1 MHAVVTTV
9 SIGDAEG
16 SEDVLRE
23 QVVPR
28 ISSAPGFVAGYWVR
42 LSEDKGTSVVA
53 FESEEQAN
61 SAREQLQPP
70 PGVTVESAEVGEV
83 VAHA

>member
-9 SIGDAEG
+9 NIGEAEG
-16 SEDVLRE
+16 TEDVLRE

-28 ISSAPGFVAGYWVR
+28 ISSAPGFVTGHWVR
-42 LSEDKGTSVVA
+42 LAEDRGASVVV
-53 FESEEQAN
+53 FESEEAAN
-61 SAREQLQPP
+61 AAREQLQPP
-70 PGVTVESAEVGEV
+70 PGVTIQSSEVGEV

>member
-9 SIGDAEG
+9 SIKEQEG
-16 SEDVLRE
+16 AEDVLRE
-23 QVVPR
+23 QIVPR

-42 LSEDKGTSVVA
+42 LAPDRGASVVV
-53 FESEEQAN
+53 FESEEAATT
-61 SAREQLQPP
+61 ARESVQPA
-70 PGVTVESAEVGEV
+70 PGVTIESAEVGRV